1 MPIRHLLKELPNH
14 CQQNSGSSALAPPNS
29 DDSVWTTA
37 HWDALAIGLSVA
49 TQGAMGPVLA
59 RVPGI
64 AGQQAQPTSSCRQPI
79 WHTLKTHSD
88 EQAVLLFC
96 PTPTRALP
104 DEATWRLLAQLCQ
117 TPFYT
122 RMRSEERRVGKKGVS
137 TCK

>member
-1 MPIRHLLKELPNH
+1 
-14 CQQNSGSSALAPPNS
+14 
-29 DDSVWTTA
+29 
-37 HWDALAIGLSVA
+37 
-49 TQGAMGPVLA
+49 MGPVLA

-104 DEATWRLLAQLCQ
+104 DEATWRLLAQLFQ
-117 TPFYT
+117 TPFYQ
-122 RMRSEERRVGKKGVS
+122 RLRVELRSEEHTSELQSLMSISYALFCLKKK
-137 TCK
+137 TIH